1 MEEIKACHSLGD
13 VGYRQIGSWGWQLKQ
28 TAMEIPRGWCEKL
41 GVKNSEDA
49 FHALLQQPLP
59 GNLE

>member
-1 MEEIKACHSLGD
+1 MAAETDGHGH
-13 VGYRQIGSWGWQLKQ
+13 
-28 TAMEIPRGWCEKL
+28 PPGWCEKL